1 MTRARKRDP
10 IAELQWSLERVHE
23 ILEACDSWLRDPQT
37 GRYDVSPRGEEL
49 WIRFRERDPQTGR
62 TIWRR
67 APLQQLLDR
76 CCGDEAVETHVEAI
90 KIEDPRRLLLK
101 AAQELRQ
108 TLKAGVE
115 LAERLTDVAALQAFQ
130 EAILEEI
137 RAFDEAAAQRVALH
151 IRDRLLQEPVTA
163 GPAPMA
169 APNPSDR
176 PGGVHREDV
185 SVAARPLAAPSV
197 QPSRTAAPRAR
208 RKTADPRS
216 TSSGQERDREPTLPR
231 LDAGAKTDPAH

>member
-1 MTRARKRDP
+1 MARGRKRDP
-10 IAELQWSLERVHE
+10 IEELQWSLERIHE

-62 TIWRR
+62 TLWRR

-76 CCGDEAVETHVEAI
+76 CCGEEAFETHVEAI

-115 LAERLTDVAALQAFQ
+115 LAERLTDVAALHSFQ

-137 RAFDEAAAQRVALH
+137 QALDEAAARRVAAR
-151 IRDRLLQEPVTA
+151 IRDRLLQESVTEGTAPV
-163 GPAPMA
+163 A
-169 APNPSDR
+169 ATNPSDL
-176 PGGVHREDV
+176 PGGVYREDF
-185 SVAARPLAAPSV
+185 SVAVRPLATPPV
-197 QPSRTAAPRAR
+197 QSPRTAAPRAR
-208 RKTADPRS
+208 RKAADTRS
-216 TSSGQERDREPTLPR
+216 ASSGQERDREPTPAR
-231 LDAGAKTDPAH
+231 LDAGAKPPTAH